1 MSAET
6 YKRKI
11 FKIAVA
17 ACAATVL
24 SAGYA
29 LDSTRHFLFRA
40 REPVNQWALGD
51 RTAHTNVG
59 RGDLDHLHPR
69 ERRSPGEYPLFASM
83 SGLPAAQLI
92 TMRSSR
98 GRGIDITSRGSPLE
112 PPQWR

>member
-69 ERRSPGEYPLFASM
+69 ERRSPGEYPLCVDVGVA
-83 SGLPAAQLI
+83 
-92 TMRSSR
+92 
-98 GRGIDITSRGSPLE
+98 GRPVDYRAVLA
-112 PPQWR
+112 RARY